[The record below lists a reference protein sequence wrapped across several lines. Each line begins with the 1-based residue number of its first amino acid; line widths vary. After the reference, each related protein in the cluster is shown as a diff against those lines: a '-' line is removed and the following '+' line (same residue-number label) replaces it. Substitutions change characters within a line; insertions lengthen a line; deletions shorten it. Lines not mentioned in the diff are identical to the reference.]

1 MRSTTQTLSSSGAE
15 FTNSRYLVQYLLCL
29 VERKNDQAG
38 DYFGTHG
45 EKLEFEL
52 GDDAKISPAAANRP
66 EKIRI
71 FVFTC
76 SYFLAFGGD
85 QVDGDEIVDGHAV
98 FASQP
103 AEAAAQG

>member
-1 MRSTTQTLSSSGAE
+1 MRSTTQTFRSSGAE
-15 FTNSRYLVQYLLCL
+15 FTNWRYLVKDLLGL

-38 DYFGTHG
+38 DDFRTHG

-52 GDDAKISPAAANRP
+52 GDNAKIPPAAANRP

-76 SYFLAFGGD
+76 A
-85 QVDGDEIVDGHAV
+85 
-98 FASQP
+98 
-103 AEAAAQG
+103 

>member
-1 MRSTTQTLSSSGAE
+1 MRSTTQTFSSSGAV
-15 FTNSRYLVQYLLCL
+15 FTNSRYLVKDLLCL

-38 DYFGTHG
+38 DDFRTHG

-52 GDDAKISPAAANRP
+52 GDDTKISSAAANRP

-76 SYFLAFGGD
+76 A
-85 QVDGDEIVDGHAV
+85 
-98 FASQP
+98 
-103 AEAAAQG
+103 